1 MELDVYTPCP
11 VHPEKKIK
19 FCCGKEIASELNQ
32 IFSKFEARQPAAA
45 LDSLNRLI
53 EKVGPKDCLQSLKVQ
68 LLASLGEYEQ
78 AGEANEQFLAANP
91 NHSVGLEQRA
101 VMLANQGRVNEAF
114 EALQTAMDNL
124 PGSQIPVGFAM
135 AFLVVGTAM
144 YKNGLIW
151 PARAHVEFAKLLKP
165 NDEQI
170 EKMAHYIMMACNN
183 LFLKRLLL
191 PVPAPNEETPWKK
204 RYENAAKAAR
214 RGQFRKAVELAKKAL
229 EMEPESPLL
238 IQNLAIHQ
246 SSVPNSEE
254 LVAAWKRVAEHPSIQ
269 LVDRVEAEVIV
280 QSFSD
285 SDERD
290 LKPIKLITFEF
301 EQNYDAIHELALTSK
316 RLVVDQVDETPDDD
330 GGPPPRAAFLFLD
343 RNRIDDVTGLSTQQ
357 IPKVLGQVLLY
368 GKQTDRLARF
378 ELVIKETDSLAK
390 HLEDF
395 QAIFQNQLKQLES
408 EPLGEYSVTSEQLQV
423 SWHLPPQTER
433 NEFQRLEREHQME
446 LAHQKLA
453 TMPLGFLGFKTLKE
467 LSQTPQGKIQAQAV
481 IEKITLSMDGQPW
494 QDEFRTA
501 AYAALGLE
509 PLQRIKFKSI
519 DEIVSPFQ
527 AVFAELDEL
536 SNEHLRV
543 LFMLASGIGNISL
556 MRRLAERLLRDEQFS
571 EELPKETLL
580 MTLAQV
586 ESDDD
591 RCFDYIA
598 QAKKTASVGSTS
610 FGQLLVMEFEQR
622 LMRGRFNGM
631 RQIMVELQKNYLRD
645 RNVSERLGYVLAK
658 YGLITPDGRVMLPPE
673 QETTTKSGLWTP
685 DAPGGGEAEA
695 TSGAAGSKL
704 WVLGQ

>member
-68 LLASLGEYEQ
+68 LLASLGEYEK
-78 AGEANEQFLAANP
+78 AGVANEQFLVANP

-144 YKNGLIW
+144 YKAGLIW

-170 EKMAHYIMMACNN
+170 EKMAHYISMACNN

-191 PVPAPNEETPWKK
+191 PAPTPIEETPWKK
-204 RYENAAKAAR
+204 RYENAAKASR

-229 EMEPESPLL
+229 EMEPDSPLL

-246 SSVPNSEE
+246 SNIPNSEE
-254 LVAAWKRVAEHPSIQ
+254 LVAAWKSVAEHPAIQ
-269 LVDRVEAEVIV
+269 LVDRVEANVIV

-285 SDERD
+285 SAPQD
-290 LKPIKLITFEF
+290 LKPIKLVTFEF
-301 EQNYDAIHELALTSK
+301 EQNYDTIHELALTSK
-316 RLVVDQVDETPDDD
+316 RLVVDQMDETLEDDD
-330 GGPPPRAAFLFLD
+330 GPPPRAAFLYLD
-343 RNRIDDVTGLSTQQ
+343 RNRIDNVRGLSTQQ

-368 GKQTDRLARF
+368 GKQTDRPARF
-378 ELVIKETDSLAK
+378 EIVIKETDSFELNLK
-390 HLEDF
+390 EF
-395 QAIFQNQLKQLES
+395 QAIFQNQLKQLEGES
-408 EPLGEYSVTSEQLQV
+408 LGEYSITSEQLQV

-446 LAHQKLA
+446 LAQRLA
-453 TMPLGFLGFKTLKE
+453 TMPLGFLGFKSLKE
-467 LSQTPQGKIQAQAV
+467 LSQTTQGKIQAQAV
-481 IEKITLSMDGQPW
+481 IEKISLSMDGQPW
-494 QDEFRTA
+494 QEEFRTA
-501 AYAALGLE
+501 AYAALGIE
-509 PLQRIKFKSI
+509 PLQRITFKSI
-519 DEIVSPFQ
+519 DEIHSPFQ
-527 AVFAELDEL
+527 AVFANLDEL
-536 SNEHLRV
+536 SNENLQV
-543 LFMLASGIGNISL
+543 LFLSASGIGNISL
-556 MRRLAERLLRDEQFS
+556 LRRLAERLLKDGQFS
-571 EELPKETLL
+571 KELPKENLL

-598 QAKKTASVGSTS
+598 QAKQAAPAGTTS
-610 FGQLLVMEFEQR
+610 FGQILVMEFEQR
-622 LMRGRFNGM
+622 LMRGRFQGM

-645 RNVSERLGYVLAK
+645 RIVSERLGYVLAK

-685 DAPGGGEAEA
+685 DAPTGGDEEAA
-695 TSGAAGSKL
+695 SGPAGSKL
-704 WVLGQ
+704 WVPGQ